1 MPSTSKP
8 RYKTH
13 RQQQPAKTAQIWL
26 YLGFPQLALDA
37 QFNQSSEQITQE
49 PYAIVIQSRQL
60 QRIYCCNKAAQHYG
74 VDVHMSLST
83 ALALCPQLHV
93 EPRKPSQETYYL
105 QQLALISYS
114 FSPTV
119 VIYKQQ
125 GIGLELSRCEQLY
138 GDYVTLLQR
147 LQIRIQRRCNQ
158 VISGVGPSLQAARL
172 TYTDKF
178 HSDIPDNRQM
188 SRQLHAIPTVKL
200 AIKESQKRS
209 FEELNL
215 PTLGDLLALPR
226 SSLSR
231 RFGAKLISQIDQ
243 LTGAVT
249 TPHTLYTPAE
259 YFSDTLQRADG
270 LYSKEALYA
279 PMKDLLQRFCDY
291 LGAHHSHC
299 RQIDWL
305 FSPLMGEPQSMRVQL
320 SSGNNNYMSFFT
332 LSRLQLERLQLAP
345 SIESIGLYSDQF
357 IAAPEGNLDFFSDQ
371 QQVDKNQLLDQLT
384 AKLGSD
390 ALTRPYMLAEH
401 LPEHANST
409 AGLAPAKPPIV
420 APPLSLN
427 HCTQPLSHQPLWLM
441 KHPIALPANRRQ
453 PFWRQPL
460 TLLSGPER
468 LCDNWWHSE
477 QQRDYYLAHDPQGVR
492 YWLFWE
498 QNSQR
503 WFVQG
508 LFS

>member
-1 MPSTSKP
+1 
-8 RYKTH
+8 
-13 RQQQPAKTAQIWL
+13 
-26 YLGFPQLALDA
+26 
-37 QFNQSSEQITQE
+37 
-49 PYAIVIQSRQL
+49 
-60 QRIYCCNKAAQHYG
+60 
-74 VDVHMSLST
+74 
-83 ALALCPQLHV
+83 
-93 EPRKPSQETYYL
+93 
-105 QQLALISYS
+105 
-114 FSPTV
+114 
-119 VIYKQQ
+119 
-125 GIGLELSRCEQLY
+125 
-138 GDYVTLLQR
+138 
-147 LQIRIQRRCNQ
+147 
-158 VISGVGPSLQAARL
+158 
-172 TYTDKF
+172 
-178 HSDIPDNRQM
+178 
-188 SRQLHAIPTVKL
+188 
-200 AIKESQKRS
+200 
-209 FEELNL
+209 
-215 PTLGDLLALPR
+215 
-226 SSLSR
+226 
-231 RFGAKLISQIDQ
+231 
-243 LTGAVT
+243 
-249 TPHTLYTPAE
+249 
-259 YFSDTLQRADG
+259 
-270 LYSKEALYA
+270 
-279 PMKDLLQRFCDY
+279 
-291 LGAHHSHC
+291 
-299 RQIDWL
+299 
-305 FSPLMGEPQSMRVQL
+305 MRVQL

-420 APPLSLN
+420 APPLS
-427 HCTQPLSHQPLWLM
+427 HQPLSHQPLWLM